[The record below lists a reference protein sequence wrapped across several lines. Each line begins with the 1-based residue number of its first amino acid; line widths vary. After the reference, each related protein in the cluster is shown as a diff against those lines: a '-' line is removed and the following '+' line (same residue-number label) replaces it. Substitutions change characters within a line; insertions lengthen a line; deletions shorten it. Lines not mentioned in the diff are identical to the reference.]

1 MCEKIG
7 SKMTS
12 SPLPPP
18 LLTDSTLLNKG
29 SSQRFVTSQWLS
41 RNVRT
46 GPLAIA
52 TPSKR
57 ALTSPMGG
65 VCMKGAK
72 EGGGEGRVGTKP
84 CLLGSRISFTFG
96 IEVSSCPS
104 MAAKSQDHNTMCHT
118 HELLSSGY
126 PQQKIH
132 VHCDIS
138 SWHIQNVP
146 CVIPTAGPM
155 LRGVAYKMAEV
166 YNCITVN

>member
-1 MCEKIG
+1 
-7 SKMTS
+7 MTS
-12 SPLPPP
+12 SPTPPP

-46 GPLAIA
+46 GPLALA

-72 EGGGEGRVGTKP
+72 EGGEEGRVGTKP

-104 MAAKSQDHNTMCHT
+104 MAAKSQDHNTLPHMSYLYYHLDT
-118 HELLSSGY
+118 HNRKYMSIATYRHG
-126 PQQKIH
+126 
-132 VHCDIS
+132 
-138 SWHIQNVP
+138 
-146 CVIPTAGPM
+146 T
-155 LRGVAYKMAEV
+155 YKMFCVSSQQQAQ
-166 YNCITVN
+166 C